1 MLPLAVVGEGWGDGC
16 SGGGGS
22 GVGGRVGG
30 GVGGGVGSG
39 GVHRLLQ
46 THQFPQGNF
55 QITLI
60 MVEKLPNLLRRV
72 FAPDAT

>member
-1 MLPLAVVGEGWGDGC
+1 MVGEGWGDGC
-16 SGGGGS
+16 SDGGGS
-22 GVGGRVGG
+22 GVVGGRVGS
-30 GVGGGVGSG
+30 GVGSG

-72 FAPDAT
+72 FARDAT

>member
-16 SGGGGS
+16 SDGGGS
-22 GVGGRVGG
+22 GVGGGRVGS
-30 GVGGGVGSG
+30 GVGSG
-39 GVHRLLQ
+39 GEHRLLQ
-46 THQFPQGNF
+46 THQFSQGNF

>member
-1 MLPLAVVGEGWGDGC
+1 MIGEGWGDGC
-16 SGGGGS
+16 SDGVGS
-22 GVGGRVGG
+22 GVGGRVGS
-30 GVGGGVGSG
+30 GVANHLVWY
-39 GVHRLLQ
+39 LLQ

>member
-1 MLPLAVVGEGWGDGC
+1 MIGEGWGDGC
-16 SGGGGS
+16 SDGGGS
-22 GVGGRVGG
+22 GVGGR
-30 GVGGGVGSG
+30 VGSG

-46 THQFPQGNF
+46 THQFSQGNF

>member
-22 GVGGRVGG
+22 GVDGRVGG
-30 GVGGGVGSG
+30 G

-46 THQFPQGNF
+46 THQFSQGNF

>member
-1 MLPLAVVGEGWGDGC
+1 MRCFLWPWLARVGEMGVVMVVVVVLV
-16 SGGGGS
+16 
-22 GVGGRVGG
+22 VGGR
-30 GVGGGVGSG
+30 

-46 THQFPQGNF
+46 THQFSQGNF
-55 QITLI
+55 EITLI

>member
-1 MLPLAVVGEGWGDGC
+1 MVGEGWGDGC
-16 SGGGGS
+16 SDGGGS

-30 GVGGGVGSG
+30 G